1 LGLRSARAGWQKTEL
16 SCSGER
22 IVASDVA
29 EPAEERRA
37 FVDRGT
43 RELAQGML
51 GSWARQELT
60 AADRQGPELQQ
71 PLVLFGQSAYIV
83 GQDLDRAS
91 VLIQTFSSPDAWY
104 AERGGVEEEVT
115 NDGVAGGYRHWPGRP
130 VVPWPERKHSAA
142 LPETKDFFTV
152 PIFPTGTHPDG
163 SCCVY
168 DRQDRCTQM
177 DWSTHLLPILAAF
190 LDQYG
195 LLSAFV
201 LLLLE
206 EAGVPLPVPG
216 DVLMLVVGVRVHQSH
231 LVLWQ
236 VLAVM
241 EAATVLGAG
250 SLYAVSAHAGR
261 PLAYRYGRFLRL
273 NPERLGRA
281 EDWIRQ
287 GGWRAIVLLRL
298 VPGLRIA
305 TVVGCGIFGVP
316 FRLFLPALAFGGF
329 GYLVVYTLLGYFVGP
344 EILAVLTQLHA

>member
-1 LGLRSARAGWQKTEL
+1 MGW
-16 SCSGER
+16 
-22 IVASDVA
+22 
-29 EPAEERRA
+29 
-37 FVDRGT
+37 
-43 RELAQGML
+43 
-51 GSWARQELT
+51 LT
-60 AADRQGPELQQ
+60 H
-71 PLVLFGQSAYIV
+71 I
-83 GQDLDRAS
+83 
-91 VLIQTFSSPDAWY
+91 
-104 AERGGVEEEVT
+104 
-115 NDGVAGGYRHWPGRP
+115 
-130 VVPWPERKHSAA
+130 
-142 LPETKDFFTV
+142 
-152 PIFPTGTHPDG
+152 
-163 SCCVY
+163 
-168 DRQDRCTQM
+168 
-177 DWSTHLLPILAAF
+177 LPIVAAF
-190 LDQYG
+190 LDQHG

-216 DVLMLVVGVRVHQSH
+216 DVLMLVVGVRVHQAH

-250 SLYAVSAHAGR
+250 ILYVVSARAGR
-261 PLAYRYGRFLRL
+261 PLVHRYGRFLRL
-273 NPERLGRA
+273 NPARLGRA

-344 EILAVLTQLHA
+344 EILAFFAQLHA